1 MDDPEHIAKR
11 SVDLHAFRQKNRQF
25 SRANSFTF
33 GQAQSASAMLQ
44 AVVSRPPLARQQL
57 ERTQSLA
64 PSGFV
69 FPSNVSAENAKP
81 VSGSGRMSI
90 EEEDHDGDSSFGTN
104 PGSSPGVGDSPC
116 PTSKSKLIMGRS
128 TFKIGKEL
136 FGNGAGAAAGGS
148 RRVLARAQTS
158 SISMFK
164 R

>member
-11 SVDLHAFRQKNRQF
+11 SVDLHAFRQQKRQF
-25 SRANSFTF
+25 SRASSFTF

-44 AVVSRPPLARQQL
+44 AVVARPPLARQQL

-69 FPSNVSAENAKP
+69 FPAADRVQP
-81 VSGSGRMSI
+81 GRMAI
-90 EEEDHDGDSSFGTN
+90 EEEDHDADSSFGTHS
-104 PGSSPGVGDSPC
+104 GSSPGVGDSPC
-116 PTSKSKLIMGRS
+116 PTSKSKVGKHSL
-128 TFKIGKEL
+128 KIGKEL
-136 FGNGAGAAAGGS
+136 FGNGG
-148 RRVLARAQTS
+148 RRVLERAQTS